1 MVCAP
6 NAKKQTHAHGM
17 YWDCREF
24 EAAGSPGRDVWRW
37 GAALSE
43 AGAVAALEEAA
54 VGLVT
59 GLLPMATR
67 HQRIEVA
74 GLEYRS
80 SRSMASSLTKIAAC
94 QQSLRCGSL
103 PGREVSG
110 RCTAACLAS

>member
-24 EAAGSPGRDVWRW
+24 ELAGSPGGDVWRW

-67 HQRIEVA
+67 R
-74 GLEYRS
+74 G
-80 SRSMASSLTKIAAC
+80 SRSPAWNIAAADRW
-94 QQSLRCGSL
+94 QVRL
-103 PGREVSG
+103 PK
-110 RCTAACLAS
+110 